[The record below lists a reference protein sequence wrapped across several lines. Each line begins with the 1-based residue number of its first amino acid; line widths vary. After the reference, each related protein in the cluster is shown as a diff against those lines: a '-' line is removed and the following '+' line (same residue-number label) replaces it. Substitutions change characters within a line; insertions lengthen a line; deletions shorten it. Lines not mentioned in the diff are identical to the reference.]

1 MDFKIKKMT
10 VKDSREIKN
19 EIELLAK
26 KANAESQNLGVV
38 LDREIKEGL
47 KEINLNVKKET
58 AEQYRKLFSHKLS
71 LNNNDIV
78 SHLLECNTRN
88 TFDKTRSAF
97 RFCIAEK
104 IQELRKESEQA
115 RREKNYDLMQKKTIE
130 AYQMFFFFQ
139 RDFLSENRVTWND
152 ISYRKIDSKSKKKT
166 MNSVS
171 TIKAIF
177 EDLKQK
183 PELFDKYS
191 LILAISSLTGCRP
204 AEIQKG
210 IGLEL
215 SPPLLNICISGAKF
229 GEDRGQEKRILKF
242 NINEFAENE
251 QFKLIM
257 SKIKQNNKLE
267 YKCSKQEYDSLRQ
280 YLYIN
285 HLGFSLYT
293 LRHRAASELK
303 KEGFSEET
311 IAAFLGHRVTR
322 SLENYG
328 YARSG
333 KGGPKIA
340 GVEHSNAIKSN
351 TKRFEKKTN
360 PGGVNP
366 TPTRKRA
373 LKRF

>member
-1 MDFKIKKMT
+1 
-10 VKDSREIKN
+10 
-19 EIELLAK
+19 
-26 KANAESQNLGVV
+26 
-38 LDREIKEGL
+38 
-47 KEINLNVKKET
+47 
-58 AEQYRKLFSHKLS
+58 
-71 LNNNDIV
+71 
-78 SHLLECNTRN
+78 
-88 TFDKTRSAF
+88 
-97 RFCIAEK
+97 
-104 IQELRKESEQA
+104 
-115 RREKNYDLMQKKTIE
+115 MQKKTVE

-171 TIKAIF
+171 SIKAIF

-191 LILAISSLTGCRP
+191 MILAISSLTGCRP

-210 IGLEL
+210 IEITNDGK
-215 SPPLLNICISGAKF
+215 LLNICISGAKF

-257 SKIKQNNKLE
+257 SKMKQNNKLE

-285 HLGFSLYT
+285 HKGFSLYT

-303 KEGFSEET
+303 RDGFSEEM

-333 KGGPKIA
+333 KGGPAVA
-340 GVEHSNAIKSN
+340 GVDHTNAIKSN
-351 TKRFEKKTN
+351 TKRYESKTSPTGGN
-360 PGGVNP
+360 PSR
-366 TPTRKRA
+366 TRKRV
-373 LKRF
+373 L

>member
-26 KANAESQNLGVV
+26 KANAESQNLGVF

-58 AEQYRKLFSHKLS
+58 AEQYRKLFSYKVS

-88 TFDKTRSAF
+88 SFDKTRSAF

-104 IQELRKESEQA
+104 IQELRKESEKA
-115 RREKNYDLMQKKTIE
+115 RREKNFDLMQKKTVE

-171 TIKAIF
+171 SIKAIF

-183 PELFDKYS
+183 PELFEKYS
-191 LILAISSLTGCRP
+191 MILAISSLTGCRP

-257 SKIKQNNKLE
+257 SKMKQNNKLE

-285 HLGFSLYT
+285 HPGFSLYT

-303 KEGFSEET
+303 KDGFSEEM

-328 YARSG
+328 YAKSG

-340 GVEHSNAIKSN
+340 GVEHTNAIKSN
-351 TKRFEKKTN
+351 TKRYKSKTT
-360 PGGVNP
+360 PGGGNP
-366 TPTRKRA
+366 SPTRKRA
-373 LKRF
+373 L